1 MEKFCV
7 KGYLKRSGKRVLSIL
22 LCVCMIGTM
31 IPITARAETEGTSVP
46 SNGEVTCT
54 CTNLCTED
62 KVNSDCPVCGA
73 EEADL
78 SKCTG
83 MVQSENNENQLNTGE
98 SEEAKNETEL
108 TITAWEWIDE
118 EECINPETGILALPF
133 ANEETPAFF
142 DDVVALLPTQIQT
155 TVVNEEDIEAEAAS
169 ETITLGDWSC
179 EEYPKEGAYSG
190 SYTFA
195 TALPEGY
202 VLSEEAKALN
212 VLVELGGAQMYE
224 TGVAETVGAFTV
236 TGGTSGTD
244 YTYADGVLTIMSDT
258 PITIKNTN
266 PNTPTSDRIEV
277 ARDVAADITLAGV
290 NIDVS
295 SNSGTAAFKI
305 ADDSTGN
312 VTITLADNSVNTLKS
327 GSNCAGLQKNGGED
341 TGTLIIQGGTNGT
354 GKLTAIG
361 GSGGYG
367 AAGIGGG
374 YGGSG
379 SKIKISG
386 GTVTA
391 NGKGEGAGIGGCSCG
406 SGSNITISGG
416 TVTATGF
423 EGAAI
428 GGGDQGTGS
437 NITISGGTVTATGV
451 GGAGIGGGN
460 SYSITISGGT
470 VTATGYNGAGI
481 GGGSRGYGSNITIS
495 GGNVTATSE
504 YGAGIG
510 GGNGGEGS
518 NITISGGI
526 VTATGSGG
534 AGIGGGGSGGSGSNI
549 HISGGTVTATGGS
562 GGAGIGGGGNGD
574 GYNITI
580 SGGSVKAVAGSN
592 ANVIGG
598 GAGKS
603 AVTPTSNGETPVYLL
618 TIANPDSKEVLI
630 DGDSYTPVNHRTVDG
645 NDGNLYAYLT
655 GEPHLVKVGEKTCF
669 YVFDSSSNT
678 FSAAPLI
685 IYATNGGK
693 LTYGTDY
700 TYENNVLTIKSDTPI
715 TIRNTDP
722 STSTSDRIEVAENV
736 LAEITLAGVNID
748 VSSKSDTAAFK
759 IAYGSFGSV
768 TITLADDSVN
778 KLKSGSNCAGLQMIR
793 NLYIKGEGEL
803 IATGGD
809 NGAGIGGGYQGE
821 VSNIRIMGGTV
832 IATGGSNGAGIGGN
846 QSIIRSDITITGG
859 TVTATGGSNGA
870 GIGGGNESY
879 GSSIY
884 ITGGTV
890 TATGSG
896 GGAGIGGG
904 NLEKGREITIKGGT
918 VTATGGSGGGA
929 GIGGGNNHKGTGIT
943 ISGGTVTATGSNGGA
958 GIGGG
963 NNGYGSEI
971 SIEGGTVTATG
982 TDGGTGI
989 GGGQYNSGSGIRMD
1003 GDAVLYTSSIN
1014 GEHTFTKGV
1023 VYDGVTVSGSGDAG
1037 SYTLTG
1043 GVGTVYGNPNVSE
1056 FTKPAGSILGTNLAD
1071 TDGITVTVPDVDYTG
1086 AEAVLTATVTV
1097 DKTALGGE
1105 KTLVQDIDYTVSV
1118 SGEDKT
1124 NAGAKTATITAVTNS
1139 GNVGKTTGSFI
1150 IKPVNLSAEKIE
1162 MTLSEIPEA
1171 GYVYD
1176 NAAKEP
1182 VPVVTL
1188 KRADGS
1194 EYTLIKDT
1202 DYTVSYSNNTDAY
1215 ELLSGNEG
1223 YEADKAPTVKITAV
1237 DGGNFTGSRSMNFNI
1252 LLADMPEFT
1261 ITPYSGSYDGEDH
1274 KVVSITPAGGFT
1286 DYAVY
1291 YSTDNPETWTTTMP
1305 TITDAGT
1312 LDFYVKVTKANY
1324 KDWISE
1330 KQTAKVTPVALDSS
1344 MISFND
1350 TNHYYTGQEVKP
1362 EITVKNSN
1370 RVLVPGTDYT
1380 VSYTNNTSVST
1391 ESSKAKAT
1399 ITAEN
1404 GNYTGSASAEFNI
1417 EYANKEYMD
1426 YCTVSG
1432 TKGEDDWYSSDVTIQ
1447 NKADINSA
1455 WGALQFSGSPTGAF
1469 ADSYTVS
1476 AEGETN
1482 VTIWFKQTTTGYIGS
1497 DSTTVKIDKTAP
1509 TWTENGCGISVKEN
1523 WWKKLAN
1530 TISFGLFYKE
1540 ATVDVEVCAKD
1551 NLSGIDAYYYYVDA
1565 TGSTT
1570 VLSSDVLDTKTFT
1583 KVDGSGA
1590 QTLISLDSENKYVVY
1605 AYAIDNA
1612 GNKSDYVCS
1621 DGVVLD
1627 RTAPTIRDITTPSKE
1642 ELTLTDTGAKI
1653 SFTGS
1658 EAGTCFYMI
1667 SETELDDITDFATLS
1682 ENSQGMTIWTAKEG
1696 VSSVEMTTEA
1706 KQITL
1711 SSLSPNTTYT
1721 LYLAAVDKAGNS
1733 SIVYSK
1739 TFTTCKTM
1747 PTITTNPSISGT
1759 YGQTVE
1765 DMTLTDGVA
1774 KVGSDV
1780 ITGTWAVTDSNKT
1793 NVPAVG
1799 TTDTYQ
1805 VIFTPADTYGDIYD
1819 TVIVTVK
1826 PTVSKR
1832 AITVAADDKTK
1843 TYGQDN
1849 PELTFTVP
1857 EGTLVGTDTEEAL
1870 GITLSCVANE
1880 NSPVKEGGYAIT
1892 GTSNSANYD
1901 VTVTPGTLTI
1911 NKADAA
1917 ITVDTGKD
1925 SYSKTFGDAAF
1936 TLSGISDTN
1945 TDANVQYAV
1954 TLGED
1959 VVSVSNGTV
1968 TILKAGTATITV
1980 SLPASTNYNAAASK
1994 TITVTVAK
2002 KSGYTVDEINR
2013 RYYYLRD
2020 NADTI
2025 DLSGYLPANCGTVSY
2040 GTPQVNGELYTDGG
2054 KPEVSVDGKLSYT
2067 VKRAE
2072 TYDATGTI
2080 QVTVTTDNYADFTI
2094 TVNVSLMDQIPVSL
2108 QSGSSV
2114 TLQNST
2120 LTYGEALSTLAF
2132 NSAVFVD
2139 DGGNVVTGTLAW
2151 KTPDEKPNA
2160 GTTRATWVF
2169 TPDDEAY
2176 ATVEDTVAITVKKAT
2191 PNVTAL
2197 PTVAARTYHPT
2208 ASLTNADLTGGT
2220 VNVEGSW
2227 SWQSANIIP
2236 VVNNSG
2242 YVAVFT
2248 PTDSTNYETVTKTIT
2263 VSVTKATPCI
2273 ATAPTAAAITYGD
2286 TLGASALTGDTVQYS
2301 GSDTTTVAGSFA
2313 WKDSR
2318 VKPSVS
2324 DSGTTAYRVVFNPS
2338 DTVNYNTAETDITLT
2353 VNKADNAP
2361 NMPSSTMN
2369 VANSCT
2375 KVSDVTI
2382 PTDWVWQD
2390 ADKNTALVVD
2400 TPVTATAVYNG
2411 ADKGNYE
2418 NETVSVTITRS
2429 ECEHAHTEVRNA
2441 KESTCKETGYTGDT
2455 YCTDCGALLSTG
2467 TTIPLADHQGGTATC
2482 TKKAVCTVCGQGY
2495 GELDANNHVH
2505 TEIRGTVAA
2514 TCTAGGYTGD
2524 TYCTDCGVKIK
2535 TGTATPALGH
2545 NYTSN
2550 VTKEPTTS
2558 SEGVMTY
2565 TCERCG
2571 DSYTES
2577 IPKLPEETHEHS
2589 YSGSVTK
2596 EPTCTDTGVR
2606 TYTCSCGDSYTETIP
2621 ALGHHYVSSVTKE
2634 PTTSSEGVMT
2644 YTCDRCGH
2652 SYTIAI
2658 AKLQDTNN
2666 NNPGENQPGAENKP
2680 DTGKPYIKDENGK
2693 EGWNVIKDEVDKT
2706 KDGDTV
2712 TVEMNGTSVV
2722 PGDVLD
2728 DIKGKDVTIVF
2739 DMGGGIT
2746 WSVNGKSITADR
2758 VGDIDF
2764 TVKADTN
2771 TIPADIINNVTGER
2785 YSKQI
2790 SLSYD
2795 GEFGFTAVLSINME
2809 ASNAGLYA
2817 NLFYYN
2823 EKTGEMEFI
2832 CADEIAADGTAEL
2845 TFTHA
2850 SDYAIVID
2858 KEPMEGSVQVDRPA
2872 SESQDTETE
2881 STQTGAEVS
2890 NDAWNPWWIIVIGIM
2905 VIVIGLGVFL
2915 VAKKNKSDDE

>member
-7 KGYLKRSGKRVLSIL
+7 KGYLKRSGKRVLSIF
-22 LCVCMIGTM
+22 LCACMIGTM
-31 IPITARAETEGTSVP
+31 IPITARAETEGTSMP

-54 CTNLCTED
+54 CANLCTED

-83 MVQSENNENQLNTGE
+83 KAQSENNENQLNTGE

-108 TITAWEWIDE
+108 TITGWEWIDE
-118 EECINPETGILALPF
+118 EELINPETGILALPF

-142 DDVVALLPTQIQT
+142 DDVVALLPTQIQA

-195 TALPEGY
+195 AALPEGY
-202 VLSEEAKALN
+202 VLSEEDKALT

-224 TGVAETVGAFTV
+224 SVEGVIVGDFTV
-236 TGGTSGTD
+236 TGGTLGTD
-244 YTYADGVLTIMSDT
+244 YTYENNVLTIKNGAS
-258 PITIKNTN
+258 ITIRNTE
-266 PNTPTSDRIEV
+266 PNTATTDRIEV
-277 ARDVAADITLAGV
+277 EGNYAYITLAGV

-295 SNSGTAAFKI
+295 ASENTAAFKNNNN
-305 ADDSTGN
+305 GLE
-312 VTITLADNSVNTLKS
+312 ITLAEGSVNKLIS
-327 GSNCAGLQKNGGED
+327 GSNCAGLQMMTKNNRLYIAGK
-341 TGTLIIQGGTNGT
+341 
-354 GKLTAIG
+354 GKLI
-361 GSGGYG
+361 
-367 AAGIGGG
+367 
-374 YGGSG
+374 
-379 SKIKISG
+379 
-386 GTVTA
+386 
-391 NGKGEGAGIGGCSCG
+391 
-406 SGSNITISGG
+406 
-416 TVTATGF
+416 ATG
-423 EGAAI
+423 
-428 GGGDQGTGS
+428 
-437 NITISGGTVTATGV
+437 
-451 GGAGIGGGN
+451 
-460 SYSITISGGT
+460 
-470 VTATGYNGAGI
+470 
-481 GGGSRGYGSNITIS
+481 
-495 GGNVTATSE
+495 
-504 YGAGIG
+504 
-510 GGNGGEGS
+510 
-518 NITISGGI
+518 
-526 VTATGSGG
+526 GSGG
-534 AGIGGGGSGGSGSNI
+534 AGIGGGYNGSCSGINI
-549 HISGGTVTATGGS
+549 TGGTVTATGGS
-562 GGAGIGGGGNGD
+562 GGAGIGGG
-574 GYNITI
+574 
-580 SGGSVKAVAGSN
+580 
-592 ANVIGG
+592 
-598 GAGKS
+598 
-603 AVTPTSNGETPVYLL
+603 
-618 TIANPDSKEVLI
+618 
-630 DGDSYTPVNHRTVDG
+630 
-645 NDGNLYAYLT
+645 
-655 GEPHLVKVGEKTCF
+655 
-669 YVFDSSSNT
+669 
-678 FSAAPLI
+678 
-685 IYATNGGK
+685 NGGK
-693 LTYGTDY
+693 
-700 TYENNVLTIKSDTPI
+700 
-715 TIRNTDP
+715 
-722 STSTSDRIEVAENV
+722 
-736 LAEITLAGVNID
+736 
-748 VSSKSDTAAFK
+748 
-759 IAYGSFGSV
+759 GS
-768 TITLADDSVN
+768 
-778 KLKSGSNCAGLQMIR
+778 
-793 NLYIKGEGEL
+793 Y
-803 IATGGD
+803 
-809 NGAGIGGGYQGE
+809 
-821 VSNIRIMGGTV
+821 
-832 IATGGSNGAGIGGN
+832 
-846 QSIIRSDITITGG
+846 
-859 TVTATGGSNGA
+859 
-870 GIGGGNESY
+870 
-879 GSSIY
+879 IY
-884 ITGGTV
+884 IGGGTV

-904 NLEKGREITIKGGT
+904 NYDSGSAITIKGGTVTATGGSNGGAGIGGGYNGSCSGISITEGT

-929 GIGGGNNHKGTGIT
+929 GIGGGNFYP
-943 ISGGTVTATGSNGGA
+943 GSN
-958 GIGGG
+958 
-963 NNGYGSEI
+963 I

-982 TDGGTGI
+982 SGGGAGI
-989 GGGQYNSGSGIRMD
+989 GGGDGGVGYDGSGSDITITGGTVTATGGSNGEAGIGGGDDTTGSYITMD

-1014 GEHTFTKGV
+1014 GEHTFSKGV
-1023 VYDGVTVSGSGDAG
+1023 VYDGVTVSDDAG

-1043 GVGTVYGNPNVSE
+1043 GVGTVYDNPNVSE
-1056 FTKPAGSILGTNLAD
+1056 FTKPAGSKLGTNLED
-1071 TDGITVTVPDVDYTG
+1071 TGYITVTVPDVDYTG
-1086 AEAVLTATVTV
+1086 AEALPTATVTV
-1097 DKTALGGE
+1097 NKTALS

-1118 SGEDKT
+1118 SSDDKK
-1124 NAGAKTATITAVTNS
+1124 NAGAKNATITAVTGS
-1139 GNVGKTTGSFI
+1139 GNVGEITGNAFNV
-1150 IKPVNLSAEKIE
+1150 KPVALSVAKIE
-1162 MTLSEIPEA
+1162 MSLSGIPDG

-1176 NAAKEP
+1176 GTAKEP
-1182 VPVVTL
+1182 EPKVTL
-1188 KRADGS
+1188 KQADGS
-1194 EYTLIKDT
+1194 EYTLTKGT
-1202 DYTVSYSNNTDAY
+1202 DYTVSYSNNTNAY

-1223 YEADKAPTVKITAV
+1223 YEDDKAPTVTITAK
-1237 DGGNFTGSRSMNFNI
+1237 DGGNFSGSRSMNFKI
-1252 LLADMPEFT
+1252 LLADMPRFT
-1261 ITPYSGSYDGEDH
+1261 ITPYSGSYDGINHD
-1274 KVVSITPAGGFT
+1274 VVTITPVDGFS
-1286 DYAVY
+1286 DYTVY
-1291 YSTDNPETWTTTMP
+1291 YSMDNQETWITTMP

-1362 EITVKNSN
+1362 KITVKNSN
-1370 RVLVPGTDYT
+1370 MTLVSGTDYT
-1380 VSYTNNTSVST
+1380 LSYTNNTSVST
-1391 ESSKAKAT
+1391 ESSKAKVT
-1399 ITAEN
+1399 ITAAN

-1417 EYANKEYMD
+1417 EYANEEYMN

-1432 TKGEDDWYSSDVTIQ
+1432 TEGKDGWYSSDVTIQ
-1447 NKADINSA
+1447 NKADKNSE

-1476 AEGETN
+1476 AEGETD
-1482 VTIWFKQTTTGYIGS
+1482 VTIWFKQTKTGYIGS
-1497 DSTTVKIDKTAP
+1497 DATTVKIDKTAP
-1509 TWTENGCGISVKEN
+1509 TWTEDDCGISVKKN
-1523 WWKKLAN
+1523 RWKKLAN
-1530 TISFGLFYKE
+1530 TISFGLFYKD

-1551 NLSGIDAYYYYVDA
+1551 NLSGIDAYYYYVDNSGNTNVKTKEELDA
-1565 TGSTT
+1565 LVDESKFTEYAAESSVSPLIGIKKLTS
-1570 VLSSDVLDTKTFT
+1570 LSNE
-1583 KVDGSGA
+1583 G
-1590 QTLISLDSENKYVVY
+1590 NYVVY
-1605 AYAIDNA
+1605 AYAVDMA

-1627 RTAPTIRDITTPSKE
+1627 QTAPTISDITTPSKSD
-1642 ELTLTDTGAKI
+1642 LTLTDTSAKI

-1658 EAGTCFYMI
+1658 EAGNCFYMVRKS
-1667 SETELDDITDFATLS
+1667 SETAPTSITDFATS
-1682 ENSQGMTIWTAKEG
+1682 ETDNQGMTVWTAKEG

-1711 SSLSPNTTYT
+1711 SSLRPNTTYT

-1759 YGQTVE
+1759 YGQKVE
-1765 DMTLTDGVA
+1765 AMTLTDGVV
-1774 KVGSDV
+1774 KFGSDV

-1793 NVPAVG
+1793 NVPTVG

-1805 VIFTPADTYGDIYD
+1805 VTFTPADTYGDIYD
-1819 TVIVTVK
+1819 TVSVPVK

-1843 TYGQDN
+1843 TYGQAN
-1849 PELTFTVP
+1849 PAFTFAIT
-1857 EGTLVGTDTEEAL
+1857 EGTLVGTDTKEDL
-1870 GITLSCVANE
+1870 GITLTCVANE

-2248 PTDSTNYETVTKTIT
+2248 PTDSANYETVTKTIT
-2263 VSVTKATPCI
+2263 VSVTKATPYI

-2369 VANSCT
+2369 VANSFT
-2375 KVSDVTI
+2375 KVSDVTL
-2382 PTDWVWQD
+2382 PTGWVWRD
-2390 ADKNTALVVD
+2390 ADKNTALAVD

-2550 VTKEPTTS
+2550 VTTEPTTEK
-2558 SEGVMTY
+2558 EGVRTY

-2652 SYTIAI
+2652 SYTRAI

-2693 EGWNVIKDEVDKT
+2693 EGWDVIKDEVDKT

-2764 TVKADTN
+2764 TVKVDTN
-2771 TIPADIINNVTGER
+2771 TIPVDIINNVTGER

-2823 EKTGEMEFI
+2823 EKIGEMEFI

>member
-31 IPITARAETEGTSVP
+31 IPITARAETEGTSMP

-83 MVQSENNENQLNTGE
+83 KAQPENNENQLNTGE
-98 SEEAKNETEL
+98 SEEVKNETEL

-142 DDVVALLPTQIQT
+142 DDVVALLPTQILA

-195 TALPEGY
+195 AALPEGY
-202 VLSEEAKALN
+202 VLSDEAKVLN

-224 TGVAETVGAFTV
+224 TGVGETAGAFTV
-236 TGGTSGTD
+236 TGGTLGTE
-244 YTYADGVLTIMSDT
+244 YTYADGVLTIKSDKAL
-258 PITIKNTN
+258 TIANTD
-266 PNTPTSDRIEV
+266 PSTATTDRIEV
-277 ARDVAADITLAGV
+277 ADGV
-290 NIDVS
+290 
-295 SNSGTAAFKI
+295 F
-305 ADDSTGN
+305 
-312 VTITLADNSVNTLKS
+312 
-327 GSNCAGLQKNGGED
+327 
-341 TGTLIIQGGTNGT
+341 
-354 GKLTAIG
+354 
-361 GSGGYG
+361 
-367 AAGIGGG
+367 
-374 YGGSG
+374 
-379 SKIKISG
+379 
-386 GTVTA
+386 A
-391 NGKGEGAGIGGCSCG
+391 N
-406 SGSNITISGG
+406 
-416 TVTATGF
+416 
-423 EGAAI
+423 
-428 GGGDQGTGS
+428 
-437 NITISGGTVTATGV
+437 
-451 GGAGIGGGN
+451 
-460 SYSITISGGT
+460 
-470 VTATGYNGAGI
+470 
-481 GGGSRGYGSNITIS
+481 
-495 GGNVTATSE
+495 
-504 YGAGIG
+504 
-510 GGNGGEGS
+510 
-518 NITISGGI
+518 
-526 VTATGSGG
+526 
-534 AGIGGGGSGGSGSNI
+534 
-549 HISGGTVTATGGS
+549 
-562 GGAGIGGGGNGD
+562 
-574 GYNITI
+574 
-580 SGGSVKAVAGSN
+580 
-592 ANVIGG
+592 
-598 GAGKS
+598 
-603 AVTPTSNGETPVYLL
+603 
-618 TIANPDSKEVLI
+618 
-630 DGDSYTPVNHRTVDG
+630 
-645 NDGNLYAYLT
+645 
-655 GEPHLVKVGEKTCF
+655 
-669 YVFDSSSNT
+669 
-678 FSAAPLI
+678 
-685 IYATNGGK
+685 
-693 LTYGTDY
+693 
-700 TYENNVLTIKSDTPI
+700 
-715 TIRNTDP
+715 
-722 STSTSDRIEVAENV
+722 
-736 LAEITLAGVNID
+736 ITLAGVNID

-759 IAYGSFGSV
+759 IANVNYGSG
-768 TITLADDSVN
+768 TITLAGDSVN
-778 KLKSGSNCAGLQMIR
+778 KLKSGSNCAGLQMNKSLCIQ
-793 NLYIKGEGEL
+793 GEGKL
-803 IATGGD
+803 IATGGS
-809 NGAGIGGGYQGE
+809 NGAGIGGG
-821 VSNIRIMGGTV
+821 SNGGGSGIRIIGGTV
-832 IATGGSNGAGIGGN
+832 IATGGSNGAGIGSN
-846 QSIIRSDITITGG
+846 QSGTRSSITITGG

-870 GIGGGNESY
+870 GIGGGNGYY
-879 GSSIY
+879 GSDIIIS
-884 ITGGTV
+884 GGTV

-904 NLEKGREITIKGGT
+904 NGGKGSVIKITKGT
-918 VTATGGSGGGA
+918 VTATG
-929 GIGGGNNHKGTGIT
+929 
-943 ISGGTVTATGSNGGA
+943 GSNGGA

-963 NNGYGSEI
+963 VGE
-971 SIEGGTVTATG
+971 
-982 TDGGTGI
+982 
-989 GGGQYNSGSGIRMD
+989 SGSVITMD
-1003 GDAVLYTSSIN
+1003 GDTVLYTSSIN

-1023 VYDGVTVSGSGDAG
+1023 VYDGVTVSGDAG

-1043 GVGTVYGNPNVSE
+1043 GVGTVYDNPNVSE
-1056 FTKPAGSILGTNLAD
+1056 FTKPEGSKLGSNLKD
-1071 TDGITVTVPDVDYTG
+1071 TGCITVTVPDVDYTG
-1086 AEAVLTATVTV
+1086 AEALPTATVTV
-1097 DKTALGGE
+1097 NKTALS
-1105 KTLVQDIDYTVSV
+1105 KTLVQGTDYTVSV
-1118 SGEDKT
+1118 SDSDKI
-1124 NAGAKTATITAVTNS
+1124 NAGEKTATITAVTDS
-1139 GNVGKTTGSFI
+1139 GNVGEITGNAFNV
-1150 IKPVNLSAEKIE
+1150 KPIDLSVAKIE
-1162 MTLSEIPEA
+1162 MSLSGIPEA

-1176 NAAKEP
+1176 NVAKEP
-1182 VPVVTL
+1182 VPVVTW
-1188 KRADGS
+1188 KRADDS
-1194 EYTLIKDT
+1194 EYTLNKDT
-1202 DYTVSYSNNTDAY
+1202 DYTVSYSNNTNAY
-1215 ELLSGNEG
+1215 ELLSGDEG
-1223 YEADKAPTVKITAV
+1223 YEADKAPTVKITAK
-1237 DGGNFTGSRSMNFNI
+1237 DSGNFTGSRSMNFNI
-1252 LLADMPEFT
+1252 LLADMPGFT
-1261 ITPYSGSYDGEDH
+1261 ITPYSGSYDGAVHD
-1274 KVVSITPAGGFT
+1274 VVSITPADGFT
-1286 DYAVY
+1286 DYVVY
-1291 YSTDNPETWTTTMP
+1291 YSTDNKVTWSTTMP
-1305 TITDAGT
+1305 TITDVGT
-1312 LDFYVKVTKANY
+1312 LDFYVKVTKPNY

-1344 MISFND
+1344 MISFNE
-1350 TNHYYTGQEVKP
+1350 TNHYYTGQKVNP
-1362 EITVKNSN
+1362 EITVKDSN
-1370 RVLVPGTDYT
+1370 RTLVSGTDYT

-1391 ESSKAKAT
+1391 ESSKAKVT
-1399 ITAEN
+1399 ITAAN

-1417 EYANKEYMD
+1417 EYANEEYMN

-1432 TKGEDDWYSSDVTIQ
+1432 TEGKDGWYSSDVTIQ
-1447 NKADINSA
+1447 NNVDTNSA

-1497 DSTTVKIDKTAP
+1497 DATTVKIDKTAP
-1509 TWTENGCGISVKEN
+1509 TWTEDDCGISVKEN
-1523 WWKKLAN
+1523 RWKKLAN
-1530 TISFGLFYKE
+1530 TISFGLFYKD
-1540 ATVDVEVCAKD
+1540 ATVDVKVCAKD
-1551 NLSGIDAYYYYVDA
+1551 NLSGIDAYYYYVDTTA
-1565 TGSTT
+1565 STT

-1612 GNKSDYVCS
+1612 GNRSDYVCTN
-1621 DGVVLD
+1621 GVVLD
-1627 RTAPTIRDITTPSKE
+1627 RTAPTIGGVTTPSKE
-1642 ELTLTDTGAKI
+1642 ELTLTDTSAKI

-1658 EAGTCFYMI
+1658 EAGNCFYMVRK
-1667 SETELDDITDFATLS
+1667 SGETAPVSIADFATS
-1682 ENSQGMTIWTAKEG
+1682 ETDNQGMTVWTAKEG

-1733 SIVYSK
+1733 TATVYSQS
-1739 TFTTCKTM
+1739 FTTCKTM

-1759 YGQTVE
+1759 YGQTVA
-1765 DMTLTDGVA
+1765 DMTLTDGVV
-1774 KVGSDV
+1774 KFGSDV

-1793 NVPAVG
+1793 NVPTVG

-1805 VIFTPADTYGDIYD
+1805 VTFTPADTYGDIYD
-1819 TVIVTVK
+1819 TVSVPVK

-1832 AITVAADDKTK
+1832 AITVTADDKTK
-1843 TYGQDN
+1843 TYGQPN
-1849 PELTFTVP
+1849 PAFTFAIT
-1857 EGTLVGTDTEEAL
+1857 EGTLVGTDTKEDL
-1870 GITLSCVANE
+1870 GITLTCVANE

-2208 ASLTNADLTGGT
+2208 ASLTDTDLVGGT

-2263 VSVTKATPCI
+2263 VSVTKATPYI

-2400 TPVTATAVYNG
+2400 TPVTAIAVYNG

-2550 VTKEPTTS
+2550 VTT
-2558 SEGVMTY
+2558 
-2565 TCERCG
+2565 
-2571 DSYTES
+2571 
-2577 IPKLPEETHEHS
+2577 
-2589 YSGSVTK
+2589 
-2596 EPTCTDTGVR
+2596 
-2606 TYTCSCGDSYTETIP
+2606 
-2621 ALGHHYVSSVTKE
+2621 E

-2652 SYTIAI
+2652 SYTRAI

-2706 KDGDTV
+2706 KDGDTI

-2764 TVKADTN
+2764 TVKVDTN
-2771 TIPADIINNVTGER
+2771 TIPVDIINNVTGER

>member
-1 MEKFCV
+1 MDKFCV

-31 IPITARAETEGTSVP
+31 IPITARAETEGTSMP

-54 CTNLCTED
+54 CANLCTED

-83 MVQSENNENQLNTGE
+83 KAQSENNENQLNTGE

-118 EECINPETGILALPF
+118 EELINPETGILALPF

-142 DDVVALLPTQIQT
+142 DDVVALLPAQIQA

-195 TALPEGY
+195 TALPEGC
-202 VLSEEAKALN
+202 VLSEEAKALT

-224 TGVAETVGAFTV
+224 SAESVIVGAFTV
-236 TGGTSGTD
+236 TGGTLGTD
-244 YTYADGVLTIMSDT
+244 YTYADGVLTIKTGT
-258 PITIKNTN
+258 PITIRNTD
-266 PNTPTSDRIEV
+266 PSTSTTDRIEV
-277 ARDVAADITLAGV
+277 ARDFLADITLAGV

-305 ADDSTGN
+305 ADDRLQF
-312 VTITLADNSVNTLKS
+312 VYITLADDSVNTLKS
-327 GSNCAGLQKNGGED
+327 GSNCAGLQMNKYLYIKGE
-341 TGTLIIQGGTNGT
+341 
-354 GKLTAIG
+354 GKLIATGGDGGAGIG
-361 GSGGYG
+361 GGYNGKGSDIRISRGTVIATGSGGGAGIGGGYNGIGSAITITGGTVIATGSGGGAGIGGGRNGSGSVITIKSGTVTATGGSDG

-374 YGGSG
+374 RSGKGSQ
-379 SKIKISG
+379 INISG

-391 NGKGEGAGIGGCSCG
+391 TGGGNEDGGAGIGGGFQSEG
-406 SGSNITISGG
+406 SGITISGG
-416 TVTATGF
+416 TVTATG
-423 EGAAI
+423 
-428 GGGDQGTGS
+428 GG
-437 NITISGGTVTATGV
+437 NEN
-451 GGAGIGGGN
+451 GGAGIGSGN
-460 SYSITISGGT
+460 SSYYGSSITISGGT
-470 VTATGYNGAGI
+470 VTATG
-481 GGGSRGYGSNITIS
+481 
-495 GGNVTATSE
+495 
-504 YGAGIG
+504 
-510 GGNGGEGS
+510 
-518 NITISGGI
+518 
-526 VTATGSGG
+526 
-534 AGIGGGGSGGSGSNI
+534 
-549 HISGGTVTATGGS
+549 
-562 GGAGIGGGGNGD
+562 
-574 GYNITI
+574 
-580 SGGSVKAVAGSN
+580 
-592 ANVIGG
+592 
-598 GAGKS
+598 
-603 AVTPTSNGETPVYLL
+603 
-618 TIANPDSKEVLI
+618 
-630 DGDSYTPVNHRTVDG
+630 
-645 NDGNLYAYLT
+645 
-655 GEPHLVKVGEKTCF
+655 
-669 YVFDSSSNT
+669 
-678 FSAAPLI
+678 
-685 IYATNGGK
+685 
-693 LTYGTDY
+693 
-700 TYENNVLTIKSDTPI
+700 
-715 TIRNTDP
+715 
-722 STSTSDRIEVAENV
+722 
-736 LAEITLAGVNID
+736 
-748 VSSKSDTAAFK
+748 
-759 IAYGSFGSV
+759 
-768 TITLADDSVN
+768 
-778 KLKSGSNCAGLQMIR
+778 
-793 NLYIKGEGEL
+793 
-803 IATGGD
+803 
-809 NGAGIGGGYQGE
+809 
-821 VSNIRIMGGTV
+821 
-832 IATGGSNGAGIGGN
+832 
-846 QSIIRSDITITGG
+846 
-859 TVTATGGSNGA
+859 
-870 GIGGGNESY
+870 
-879 GSSIY
+879 
-884 ITGGTV
+884 
-890 TATGSG
+890 
-896 GGAGIGGG
+896 
-904 NLEKGREITIKGGT
+904 
-918 VTATGGSGGGA
+918 
-929 GIGGGNNHKGTGIT
+929 
-943 ISGGTVTATGSNGGA
+943 GSNGGA
-958 GIGGG
+958 GIGGRVG
-963 NNGYGSEI
+963 E
-971 SIEGGTVTATG
+971 
-982 TDGGTGI
+982 
-989 GGGQYNSGSGIRMD
+989 SGSVITMD

-1014 GEHTFTKGV
+1014 GEHNFTKGV
-1023 VYDGVTVSGSGDAG
+1023 VYDGVTVSGNAG

-1056 FTKPAGSILGTNLAD
+1056 FTKPAGSKLGTYLED
-1071 TDGITVTVPDVDYTG
+1071 TNCINVTVPDVDYTG
-1086 AEAVLTATVTV
+1086 AEAVPTATVTV
-1097 DKTALGGE
+1097 NKTALGGT
-1105 KTLVQDIDYTVSV
+1105 KTLVQGTDYTVSV
-1118 SGEDKT
+1118 SSEDKT
-1124 NAGAKTATITAVTNS
+1124 NAGAKNATITAEAGS
-1139 GNVGKTTGSFI
+1139 GNVGETTGSFN
-1150 IKPVNLSAEKIE
+1150 IKPVDLSAEKIE
-1162 MTLSEIPEA
+1162 MTLSEIPET

-1194 EYTLIKDT
+1194 EYTLNKDT
-1202 DYTVSYSNNTDAY
+1202 DYTVSYSNNTNAY
-1215 ELLSGNEG
+1215 ELLSGDEV
-1223 YEADKAPTVKITAV
+1223 YDADKAPTVKITAV
-1237 DGGNFTGSRSMNFNI
+1237 DNGNFTGSRSMSFKI
-1252 LLADMPEFT
+1252 LLADMPGFT
-1261 ITPYSGSYDGEDH
+1261 ITPYSGSYDGADH
-1274 KVVSITPAGGFT
+1274 EVVRITPEDGFS
-1286 DYAVY
+1286 DYTVY
-1291 YSTDNPETWTTTMP
+1291 YSTDNKATWPTTVP

-1324 KDWISE
+1324 KDWISG

-1350 TNHYYTGQEVKP
+1350 TDHYYTGQEVKP

-1370 RVLVPGTDYT
+1370 RTLEPVTDYT

-1391 ESSKAKAT
+1391 EDSKAKVT
-1399 ITAEN
+1399 ITAAN
-1404 GNYTGSASAEFNI
+1404 GNYTGSASAEFII
-1417 EYANKEYMD
+1417 EYAQETYLN
-1426 YCTVSG
+1426 YCTVSDTEG
-1432 TKGEDDWYSSDVTIQ
+1432 KDGWYSSDVTIQ
-1447 NKADINSA
+1447 NKADTNSE

-1476 AEGETN
+1476 AEGETD
-1482 VTIWFKQTTTGYIGS
+1482 VTIWFKQTKTGYIGS
-1497 DSTTVKIDKTAP
+1497 DSMTVKIDKTAP
-1509 TWTENGCGISVKEN
+1509 TWTEDGCGISVKEN

-1530 TISFGLFYKE
+1530 TISFGLFYKD
-1540 ATVDVEVCAKD
+1540 ATVDVKVCAKD
-1551 NLSGIDAYYYYVDA
+1551 NLSGIDAYYYYVDNSGNA
-1565 TGSTT
+1565 SVKTKGELDELVGESKFTKYAAESSVFPLTG
-1570 VLSSDVLDTKTFT
+1570 TKTLT
-1583 KVDGSGA
+1583 
-1590 QTLISLDSENKYVVY
+1590 SLSNEGNYVVY
-1605 AYAIDNA
+1605 AYAVDMA
-1612 GNKSDYVCS
+1612 GNRSDYVCTN
-1621 DGVVLD
+1621 GVVLD
-1627 RTAPTIRDITTPSKE
+1627 RTAPTIGVITTPSKE
-1642 ELTLTDTGAKI
+1642 ELTLTDTSAKI

-1658 EAGTCFYMI
+1658 EAGNCFYMVRK
-1667 SETELDDITDFATLS
+1667 SGETAPVSIADFATS
-1682 ENSQGMTIWTAKEG
+1682 ETDNQGMTVWTAKEG

-1759 YGQTVE
+1759 YGQTVA
-1765 DMTLTDGVA
+1765 DMTLTDGVV
-1774 KVGSDV
+1774 KVGSDE

-1793 NVPAVG
+1793 NVPTVG

-1805 VIFTPADTYGDIYD
+1805 VTFTPADTYGDIYD
-1819 TVIVTVK
+1819 TVSVPVK

-1849 PELTFTVP
+1849 PELTYTVP

-1980 SLPASTNYNAAASK
+1980 SLPASTNYNAADSK

-2120 LTYGEALSTLAF
+2120 LTYGEALSTLTF

-2139 DGGNVVTGTLAW
+2139 GDGNEVTGTLAW

-2160 GTTRATWVF
+2160 GTTSATWVF

-2263 VSVTKATPCI
+2263 VSVTKATPYI

-2301 GSDTTTVAGSFA
+2301 GSDTTTVSGSFA
-2313 WKDSR
+2313 WKDATT
-2318 VKPSVS
+2318 KPNVS
-2324 DSGTTAYRVVFNPS
+2324 DSNATTYQVLFTPS
-2338 DTVNYNTAETDITLT
+2338 DTVNYNTAETTVTLT

-2505 TEIRGTVAA
+2505 SEIRGAVAA

-2550 VTKEPTTS
+2550 VTT
-2558 SEGVMTY
+2558 
-2565 TCERCG
+2565 
-2571 DSYTES
+2571 
-2577 IPKLPEETHEHS
+2577 
-2589 YSGSVTK
+2589 
-2596 EPTCTDTGVR
+2596 
-2606 TYTCSCGDSYTETIP
+2606 
-2621 ALGHHYVSSVTKE
+2621 E

-2652 SYTIAI
+2652 SYTRAI

-2764 TVKADTN
+2764 TVKVDTN
-2771 TIPADIINNVTGER
+2771 TIPVDIINNVTGER

>member
-22 LCVCMIGTM
+22 LCACMIGTM
-31 IPITARAETEGTSVP
+31 IPITARAETEGTSMP

-54 CTNLCTED
+54 CANLCTED

-98 SEEAKNETEL
+98 SEEAENETEL

-118 EECINPETGILALPF
+118 EELINPETGILALPF

-277 ARDVAADITLAGV
+277 ARDFLADITLAGV

-295 SNSGTAAFKI
+295 SNSG
-305 ADDSTGN
+305 
-312 VTITLADNSVNTLKS
+312 
-327 GSNCAGLQKNGGED
+327 
-341 TGTLIIQGGTNGT
+341 
-354 GKLTAIG
+354 
-361 GSGGYG
+361 
-367 AAGIGGG
+367 
-374 YGGSG
+374 
-379 SKIKISG
+379 
-386 GTVTA
+386 
-391 NGKGEGAGIGGCSCG
+391 
-406 SGSNITISGG
+406 
-416 TVTATGF
+416 
-423 EGAAI
+423 
-428 GGGDQGTGS
+428 
-437 NITISGGTVTATGV
+437 
-451 GGAGIGGGN
+451 
-460 SYSITISGGT
+460 
-470 VTATGYNGAGI
+470 
-481 GGGSRGYGSNITIS
+481 
-495 GGNVTATSE
+495 
-504 YGAGIG
+504 
-510 GGNGGEGS
+510 
-518 NITISGGI
+518 
-526 VTATGSGG
+526 
-534 AGIGGGGSGGSGSNI
+534 
-549 HISGGTVTATGGS
+549 
-562 GGAGIGGGGNGD
+562 
-574 GYNITI
+574 
-580 SGGSVKAVAGSN
+580 
-592 ANVIGG
+592 
-598 GAGKS
+598 
-603 AVTPTSNGETPVYLL
+603 
-618 TIANPDSKEVLI
+618 
-630 DGDSYTPVNHRTVDG
+630 
-645 NDGNLYAYLT
+645 
-655 GEPHLVKVGEKTCF
+655 
-669 YVFDSSSNT
+669 
-678 FSAAPLI
+678 
-685 IYATNGGK
+685 
-693 LTYGTDY
+693 
-700 TYENNVLTIKSDTPI
+700 
-715 TIRNTDP
+715 
-722 STSTSDRIEVAENV
+722 
-736 LAEITLAGVNID
+736 
-748 VSSKSDTAAFK
+748 TAAFK

-1118 SGEDKT
+1118 SGSDKT

-1139 GNVGKTTGSFI
+1139 GNVGETTKAFN
-1150 IKPVNLSAEKIE
+1150 VNTVDLSADKIE
-1162 MTLSEIPEA
+1162 MTLSGIPEA

-1182 VPVVTL
+1182 MPVVTL
-1188 KRADGS
+1188 RQADGS

-1202 DYTVSYSNNTDAY
+1202 DYTVSYSKNTDAY
-1215 ELLSGNEG
+1215 ELLSGDEG
-1223 YEADKAPTVKITAV
+1223 YKADKAPTVKITAKE
-1237 DGGNFTGSRSMNFNI
+1237 GGNFTGSRSMNFKI
-1252 LLADMPEFT
+1252 YPADMPGFT
-1261 ITPYSGSYDGEDH
+1261 ITPYSSSYDGDDH
-1274 KVVSITPAGGFT
+1274 EIVSITPEDGFS
-1286 DYAVY
+1286 DYTVC
-1291 YSTDNPETWTTTMP
+1291 YSTDNKATWSTTVP

-1312 LDFYVKVTKANY
+1312 LDFYVKVTKSNY

-1330 KQTAKVTPVALDSS
+1330 KQTAKVT
-1344 MISFND
+1344 
-1350 TNHYYTGQEVKP
+1350 
-1362 EITVKNSN
+1362 
-1370 RVLVPGTDYT
+1370 
-1380 VSYTNNTSVST
+1380 
-1391 ESSKAKAT
+1391 
-1399 ITAEN
+1399 
-1404 GNYTGSASAEFNI
+1404 
-1417 EYANKEYMD
+1417 
-1426 YCTVSG
+1426 
-1432 TKGEDDWYSSDVTIQ
+1432 
-1447 NKADINSA
+1447 
-1455 WGALQFSGSPTGAF
+1455 
-1469 ADSYTVS
+1469 
-1476 AEGETN
+1476 
-1482 VTIWFKQTTTGYIGS
+1482 
-1497 DSTTVKIDKTAP
+1497 
-1509 TWTENGCGISVKEN
+1509 
-1523 WWKKLAN
+1523 
-1530 TISFGLFYKE
+1530 
-1540 ATVDVEVCAKD
+1540 
-1551 NLSGIDAYYYYVDA
+1551 
-1565 TGSTT
+1565 
-1570 VLSSDVLDTKTFT
+1570 
-1583 KVDGSGA
+1583 
-1590 QTLISLDSENKYVVY
+1590 
-1605 AYAIDNA
+1605 
-1612 GNKSDYVCS
+1612 
-1621 DGVVLD
+1621 
-1627 RTAPTIRDITTPSKE
+1627 
-1642 ELTLTDTGAKI
+1642 
-1653 SFTGS
+1653 
-1658 EAGTCFYMI
+1658 
-1667 SETELDDITDFATLS
+1667 
-1682 ENSQGMTIWTAKEG
+1682 
-1696 VSSVEMTTEA
+1696 
-1706 KQITL
+1706 
-1711 SSLSPNTTYT
+1711 
-1721 LYLAAVDKAGNS
+1721 
-1733 SIVYSK
+1733 
-1739 TFTTCKTM
+1739 
-1747 PTITTNPSISGT
+1747 
-1759 YGQTVE
+1759 
-1765 DMTLTDGVA
+1765 
-1774 KVGSDV
+1774 
-1780 ITGTWAVTDSNKT
+1780 
-1793 NVPAVG
+1793 
-1799 TTDTYQ
+1799 
-1805 VIFTPADTYGDIYD
+1805 
-1819 TVIVTVK
+1819 
-1826 PTVSKR
+1826 
-1832 AITVAADDKTK
+1832 
-1843 TYGQDN
+1843 
-1849 PELTFTVP
+1849 
-1857 EGTLVGTDTEEAL
+1857 
-1870 GITLSCVANE
+1870 
-1880 NSPVKEGGYAIT
+1880 
-1892 GTSNSANYD
+1892 
-1901 VTVTPGTLTI
+1901 
-1911 NKADAA
+1911 
-1917 ITVDTGKD
+1917 
-1925 SYSKTFGDAAF
+1925 
-1936 TLSGISDTN
+1936 
-1945 TDANVQYAV
+1945 
-1954 TLGED
+1954 
-1959 VVSVSNGTV
+1959 
-1968 TILKAGTATITV
+1968 
-1980 SLPASTNYNAAASK
+1980 
-1994 TITVTVAK
+1994 
-2002 KSGYTVDEINR
+2002 
-2013 RYYYLRD
+2013 
-2020 NADTI
+2020 
-2025 DLSGYLPANCGTVSY
+2025 
-2040 GTPQVNGELYTDGG
+2040 
-2054 KPEVSVDGKLSYT
+2054 
-2067 VKRAE
+2067 
-2072 TYDATGTI
+2072 
-2080 QVTVTTDNYADFTI
+2080 
-2094 TVNVSLMDQIPVSL
+2094 
-2108 QSGSSV
+2108 
-2114 TLQNST
+2114 
-2120 LTYGEALSTLAF
+2120 
-2132 NSAVFVD
+2132 
-2139 DGGNVVTGTLAW
+2139 
-2151 KTPDEKPNA
+2151 
-2160 GTTRATWVF
+2160 
-2169 TPDDEAY
+2169 
-2176 ATVEDTVAITVKKAT
+2176 KAT
-2191 PNVTAL
+2191 P
-2197 PTVAARTYHPT
+2197 Y
-2208 ASLTNADLTGGT
+2208 
-2220 VNVEGSW
+2220 
-2227 SWQSANIIP
+2227 
-2236 VVNNSG
+2236 
-2242 YVAVFT
+2242 
-2248 PTDSTNYETVTKTIT
+2248 
-2263 VSVTKATPCI
+2263 I
-2273 ATAPTAAAITYGD
+2273 ATAPTATAITYGD
-2286 TLGASALTGDTVQYS
+2286 TLGDSTLNGGTVQYS
-2301 GSDTTTVAGSFA
+2301 DSDTTTVSGSFA
-2313 WKDSR
+2313 WKDSS

-2324 DSGTTAYRVVFNPS
+2324 DSGTKAYRVVFNPS

-2550 VTKEPTTS
+2550 VTTEPTTEK
-2558 SEGVMTY
+2558 EGVRTY
-2565 TCERCG
+2565 TCERCR

-2652 SYTIAI
+2652 SYTRAI

-2693 EGWNVIKDEVDKT
+2693 EGWDVIKDEVDKT

-2771 TIPADIINNVTGER
+2771 TIPVDIINNVTGER

-2858 KEPMEGSVQVDRPA
+2858 TEPMDSVSDGEVLNGETD
-2872 SESQDTETE
+2872 SDEEIYTIENDKKDTQDVTEADSKT
-2881 STQTGAEVS
+2881 
-2890 NDAWNPWWIIVIGIM
+2890 WNPWWVIIICIV
-2905 VIVIGLGVFL
+2905 VIVIGLGVFI
-2915 VAKKNKSDDE
+2915 VIRKRNQKI